1 MQSKE
6 WMDRFTH
13 NTDTSSF
20 HFYSLFWDGQL
31 WWVCKYTV
39 FFFLF
44 FYYVF
49 KSIAPRV
56 WSPDVVPGALMF
68 LLNHNVLNVAFC
80 LFFSLDMGFEIL
92 FLLFSL
98 KVVRWSCAARVD
110 PNNYCPLWSTFIIYY
125 TVLLDRLWTLESEN
139 VSTFNK
145 IREIIQKVFFS
156 PSKILHEIFTF
167 SPQDKNNSWNYSNNP
182 IQKFGNPWFLI
193 LWLPGWS
200 MFLVLWWLFMSSL
213 FVLYC

>member
-145 IREIIQKVFFS
+145 IREIIQK
-156 PSKILHEIFTF
+156 
-167 SPQDKNNSWNYSNNP
+167 
-182 IQKFGNPWFLI
+182 
-193 LWLPGWS
+193 
-200 MFLVLWWLFMSSL
+200 
-213 FVLYC
+213 